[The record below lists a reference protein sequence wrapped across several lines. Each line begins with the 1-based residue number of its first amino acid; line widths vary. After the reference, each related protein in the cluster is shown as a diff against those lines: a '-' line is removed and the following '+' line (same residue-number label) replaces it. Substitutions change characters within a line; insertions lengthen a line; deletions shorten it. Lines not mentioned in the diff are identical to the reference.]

1 MAGEDVA
8 KKVYTLNM
16 SITYDTKKPGEFVE
30 KGFQYGFPN
39 VVLYVWTKKGKNGQV
54 FFVFCFSPNEV
65 LYLWTK
71 KGKNGQVKGLG
82 LRV

>member
-1 MAGEDVA
+1 LAGEDVAKKKRKKSSNQKRLAGEDVA

-39 VVLYVWTKKGKNGQV
+39 VVLYVWTKKGKNGKV
-54 FFVFCFSPNEV
+54 
-65 LYLWTK
+65 
-71 KGKNGQVKGLG
+71 
-82 LRV
+82 